1 MQFCIFQILF
11 LFASVL
17 FSSVAATNNKLGMGL
32 TDTMENALQT
42 EFSNEYWKKLHLA
55 SCSPWSCLSIIPC
68 IPCMIACGPNPI
80 CIYQCTKGASICSC
94 LGCLPDVIVNI
105 LEKAGLC
112 PASTAILEA
121 KKSIGMAVDKPKG
134 EGATG
139 KTD

>member
-1 MQFCIFQILF
+1 
-11 LFASVL
+11 
-17 FSSVAATNNKLGMGL
+17 
-32 TDTMENALQT
+32 
-42 EFSNEYWKKLHLA
+42 
-55 SCSPWSCLSIIPC
+55 
-68 IPCMIACGPNPI
+68 
-80 CIYQCTKGASICSC
+80 ICSC

-112 PASTAILEA
+112 PTSAAILEV